1 MLSLGR
7 SSLPMPMTYPR
18 KLLVSLCRTLGCS
31 LTCRCR
37 RRSSL
42 QRVLTGVGLQRAVV
56 AATTGACGCRE
67 QDPVAGCEEDGR
79 IPDPRRYDGERF
91 EEWLTGRRYFDWSTQ
106 ARRRCEYLARALGS
120 LSRLAVDT
128 PGWSTFTSLLSMSL
142 HRADKYRGSG
152 LGRTERPPLV
162 GRAPWDAPMTRKSL
176 TYYV

>member
-1 MLSLGR
+1 MVAVDR
-7 SSLPMPMTYPR
+7 RWCSSPGPQAVARNSVRIKQATSFRVTPVKLPYPSPV
-18 KLLVSLCRTLGCS
+18 VSLCRTLGCS

-56 AATTGACGCRE
+56 AATTSACGYRE

-79 IPDPRRYDGERF
+79 IPDPRRCDGERF

-106 ARRRCEYLARALGS
+106 ARRRCEFLARALGS

-128 PGWSTFTSLLSMSL
+128 PGWSTFYHT
-142 HRADKYRGSG
+142 A
-152 LGRTERPPLV
+152 
-162 GRAPWDAPMTRKSL
+162 
-176 TYYV
+176 